1 MHSSQL
7 QGETAQ
13 LGNTKQKHTY
23 MMSVAQLQQHSSGGD
38 VGGPEEAPLVA
49 PATLPL
55 ACVFLKWTTVT
66 PGGTT
71 QQK

>member
-13 LGNTKQKHTY
+13 LGNTKQRHTY
-23 MMSVAQLQQHSSGGD
+23 MMSVAQLQQHSGGGD
-38 VGGPEEAPLVA
+38 AGGPEEAPLVA

-55 ACVFLKWTTVT
+55 ACVFFEWATAA
-66 PGGTT
+66 GTT
-71 QQK
+71 QQ

>member
-1 MHSSQL
+1 MHRSQL

-13 LGNTKQKHTY
+13 LGNTKQRHTY

-55 ACVFLKWTTVT
+55 ACVFFKWATT
-66 PGGTT
+66 GGTS
-71 QQK
+71 

>member
-13 LGNTKQKHTY
+13 LGNTKQRHTY

-38 VGGPEEAPLVA
+38 VGGPEEAPLVV

-55 ACVFLKWTTVT
+55 AYVFFKWATT
-66 PGGTT
+66 GGTT
-71 QQK
+71 QQ

>member
-1 MHSSQL
+1 MHSCQL

-13 LGNTKQKHTY
+13 LGNTKQRHTY
-23 MMSVAQLQQHSSGGD
+23 MISVAQLQQHSSGGD

-55 ACVFLKWTTVT
+55 ACVFFKWATT
-66 PGGTT
+66 GGTS
-71 QQK
+71 

>member
-1 MHSSQL
+1 MHGYDL
-7 QGETAQ
+7 PGETAQ
-13 LGNTKQKHTY
+13 LGNKKHTY